1 MECDSPTEGLE
12 KSEDETVV
20 GGSDI
25 LAPQISKD

>member
-1 MECDSPTEGLE
+1 MRFTTEGLE